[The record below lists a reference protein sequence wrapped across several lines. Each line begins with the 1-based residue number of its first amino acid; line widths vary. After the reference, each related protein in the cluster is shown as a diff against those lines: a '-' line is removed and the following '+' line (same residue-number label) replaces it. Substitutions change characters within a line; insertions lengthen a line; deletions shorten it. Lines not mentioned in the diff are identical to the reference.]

1 MVVEPIINYKAC
13 QKRARALS
21 DAGEALCSTEGDQK
35 CVDGQCT
42 ACSVKKE
49 GMCLV
54 IRKGFNFGLS
64 QGLSK
69 LVWTL
74 ISYAL

>member
-1 MVVEPIINYKAC
+1 MQEKLLA
-13 QKRARALS
+13 AL
-21 DAGEALCSTEGDQK
+21 K
-35 CVDGQCT
+35 VIRRCVDGQCT